1 MSDGPAVV
9 GSRPGV
15 PPQFRQPP
23 LEVPRASVQSA
34 MGCRRPLAHRP
45 SAARQIRPGGAAT
58 LIQLS
63 AMVYASYPRLLLIEA
78 SDVLILGSS
87 FPCKILVFS
96 SGAEGLR
103 TPDLRRAKSGLYYRR
118 RSPLFKNTCK

>member
-34 MGCRRPLAHRP
+34 MGRRRPLAHRP

-78 SDVLILGSS
+78 PRNTVLSDVTQLIVCSEVLTA
-87 FPCKILVFS
+87 L
-96 SGAEGLR
+96 
-103 TPDLRRAKSGLYYRR
+103 D
-118 RSPLFKNTCK
+118 

>member
-1 MSDGPAVV
+1 MSDGSAVV

-45 SAARQIRPGGAAT
+45 SAARRIRRGAAT

-87 FPCKILVFS
+87 FPCKMLVFS
-96 SGAEGLR
+96 SGAEGNR
-103 TPDLRRAKSGLYYRR
+103 TPDLRRAKALRAFRVRPGVS
-118 RSPLFKNTCK
+118 TCVA